1 MRRHAEPEV
10 VYRSLDGWS
19 GPRTRAPQ
27 RSRFDASWEKTWTL
41 LMREAS
47 SLGARRVLILLDAD
61 ATHFRLDGRLR
72 AEAKL
77 RSQAVVVV
85 VDGRHGPIRLPCDRY
100 DRWQDNIR
108 AIALSLEALRSV
120 DRYGVTRSSEQYR
133 GWTALPPGSAPE
145 AADPWRTVEEAAV
158 FLMRIVDPRDAT
170 YEDGIDGAARSL
182 LEDPEALSYLW
193 REVVRRTHPDQG
205 GDAKVMV
212 RANRAKAFIDR
223 SREAMVGGAR

>member
-19 GPRTRAPQ
+19 GPRTRSPQ
-27 RSRFDASWEKTWTL
+27 RSRFDASWEKTWSL

-47 SLGARRVLILLDAD
+47 SLGARRLLILLDAD

-145 AADPWRTVEEAAV
+145 AADPWRTVEEAAA
-158 FLMRIVDPRDAT
+158 FLIEVLNGTPP
-170 YEDGIDGAARSL
+170 IDGDELAL
-182 LEDPEALSYLW
+182 LEDPNYLASLW
-193 REVVRRTHPDQG
+193 RDIVKKCHPDQG

-223 SREAMVGGAR
+223 SREAMAGGAR

>member
-19 GPRTRAPQ
+19 GPRTRSPQ
-27 RSRFDASWEKTWTL
+27 RSRFDASWDATWKL

-47 SLGARRVLILLDAD
+47 SLGASRVLILLDAD
-61 ATHFRLDGRLR
+61 ATHFRRDGQLR

-77 RSQAVVVV
+77 HSQAVVVV
-85 VDGRHGPIRLPCDRY
+85 VDGKHGPIRLPCDRY

-158 FLMRIVDPRDAT
+158 FLLRIVD
-170 YEDGIDGAARSL
+170 EDGIKGAVRCL
-182 LEDPEALSYLW
+182 LEDPGALSDVW

-205 GDAKVMV
+205 GDAAVMV

-223 SREAMVGGAR
+223 SREAMAGGAR